1 MTDKK
6 DLIPT
11 KENTMCW
18 YPFIQLAMKDWR
30 QQKVGPIT
38 PCCNMVRQDNL
49 DPLEVGPTDAN
60 STIDDLWNHP
70 RMNKLRDNLK
80 QGIKDEACKVCWEM
94 EEKTGNSYRLDS
106 YQYDEFLHPVVED
119 PVLKMYDLR
128 LGDACNLRC
137 RMCGP
142 TNSNQLR
149 IDAQL
154 FKQRGFEYKNWPLY
168 LKKHTDENSQ
178 NKTYYE
184 PNTEFEIWQDLK
196 RNLKKIRSLKATG
209 GETLVSRSFIELMD
223 YAIQNDYAK
232 NISLDITTNATK
244 FTKQNLE
251 RFSKFRKCEF
261 TFSIDGIN
269 RVYEYIRYP
278 AKFSDVD
285 KSLHSYLSN
294 QNINHDMNFVNF
306 VMQSYNILDI
316 RNTFEYFTE
325 LCDRYGKKLNFHVDP
340 VFPIGRPTDICWLPK
355 DILKQARDDL
365 RGIDKNT
372 WNYGT
377 IYSNIEK
384 AVNYIDYCIDQNIDA
399 QKSHEKL
406 KQSLEETKQ
415 FDMNRNQHYK
425 DFLPGQLVQMYTDL
439 ESSNVSNT

>member
-18 YPFIQLAMKDWR
+18 YPFIQLAMKDWKHH
-30 QQKVGPIT
+30 KVGPIT
-38 PCCNMVRQDNL
+38 PCCNMVRPDDH
-49 DPLEVGPTDAN
+49 DPLKVGPTDVN
-60 STIDDLWNHP
+60 STVSDLWNHP

-94 EEKTGNSYRLDS
+94 EEKTGKSYRLDS
-106 YQYDEFLHPVVED
+106 YQHDELLHPVVED

-137 RMCGP
+137 RMCDP
-142 TNSNQLR
+142 ANSNQLR
-149 IDAQL
+149 IDAQM
-154 FKQRGFEYKNWPLY
+154 FKQRGFDYQNWPLDQ
-168 LKKHTDENSQ
+168 KKHTDENSQ
-178 NKTYYE
+178 HKTYYE
-184 PNTEFEIWQDLK
+184 PNADFEIWQDLK
-196 RNLKKIRSLKATG
+196 HNLKKISSLKATG

-278 AKFSDVD
+278 AKFSDID
-285 KSLHSYLSN
+285 KSLHNYLSN
-294 QNINHDMNFVNF
+294 QNINNDKNFVNF

-325 LCDRYGKKLNFHVDP
+325 LCNRYEKKLNFHVDL

-372 WNYGT
+372 WNHGT

-384 AVNYIDYCIDQNIDA
+384 AVNYIDYCIDQNIDL

-425 DFLPGQLVQMYTDL
+425 DFLPDQLVQMYTDL